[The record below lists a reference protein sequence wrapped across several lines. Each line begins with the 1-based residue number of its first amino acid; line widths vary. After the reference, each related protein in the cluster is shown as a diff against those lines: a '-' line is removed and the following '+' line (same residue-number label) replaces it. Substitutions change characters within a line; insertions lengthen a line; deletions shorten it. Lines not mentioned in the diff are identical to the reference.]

1 MSQLKLS
8 YLLAACMVFCFGAV
22 GQAQLWSGVISPD
35 RAVDWTQAGIPGGIP
50 STTWTQC
57 GPTIPAYTGSPSII
71 INALNYSGSGYKKC
85 SANQYIQLGAGT
97 FNLSGG
103 IRSVGVSNVEL
114 RGMGADQTHLI
125 FSSASPCQGGNGT
138 CLVGFES
145 SDSTYPLM
153 PPANIYNWTSGYSK
167 GTNTITLSS
176 GSNITAK
183 STWIVLDQCDTGYTG
198 APCAGSAT
206 DNHGFFVCSDQVN
219 GSNGCTGDGP
229 DTGLARTHRFQWEIV
244 EAISCSPACGKKGPT
259 TVTISPAL
267 QHPNWSAGQTP
278 QAWLVQPAQYAG
290 FRNFSVDGS
299 GTNSTAGVS
308 FNNCSYCWATGIA
321 VLHSYNMGIWLSQDI
336 HAQIEN
342 NYIFDAG
349 QHLTYA
355 DPTGI
360 KHNGSNNLM
369 QNNIIEAV
377 RPAFLA
383 EGPSNGSVIAY
394 NFTINNYT
402 GDDFLFG
409 GLWEH
414 STADD
419 YELYEGNV
427 ADQMFE
433 DQLHG
438 THLMETFYRNLFT
451 GFESC
456 GNGQCGSYSAK
467 DVSTSTVV
475 DIAYNRYANYVAN
488 VLGTPGFTNTLESV
502 NGAGYIVNT
511 TAWVVGN
518 GVTGTPVVVPPD
530 PLVGTTMFRWGNY
543 DVVSAATV
551 WNTSNVPTGLASYG
565 NSVPSSTCTSTSSC
579 PNSIYLP
586 SRPTWWPA
594 SIPFPAIG
602 PDISGGNLGICSG
615 TLNTRGQFAGV
626 AALTSAQCAP
636 GPALN
641 PSQWGG
647 HVNAIPAMACYLN
660 QMAGPPDGSGPAL
673 TFNASS
679 CYPASSQG
687 LVPPAPSNLTNTVV
701 Q

>member
-1 MSQLKLS
+1 MSRTHLTFLFCACILFS
-8 YLLAACMVFCFGAV
+8 FGTAAR
-22 GQAQLWSGVISPD
+22 AQLWSGVLSSD
-35 RAVDWTQAGIPGGIP
+35 RGIDWTQAGIPGGIP
-50 STTWTQC
+50 STSWTQC
-57 GPTIPAYTGSPSII
+57 GPTIPAYTGSPSVI
-71 INALNYSGSGYKKC
+71 INALNHSGSGYTNC

-97 FNLSGG
+97 FNLSGA
-103 IRSVGVSNVEL
+103 IRSVGVSNTEL
-114 RGMGADQTHLI
+114 RGMGADQTHLV
-125 FSSASPCQGGNGT
+125 FSSASTCQGGSGT

-145 SDSTYPLM
+145 SDGTYPLM
-153 PPANIYNWTSGYSK
+153 PPANIYNWTAGYAK
-167 GTNTITLSS
+167 GSNTITLSD
-176 GSNITAK
+176 GENIVPN

-198 APCAGSAT
+198 APCSGAST
-206 DNHGFFVCSDQVN
+206 DNGGFFVCSDIAS
-219 GSNGCTGDGP
+219 GSTGCAGNGP

-244 EAISCSPACGKKGPT
+244 EAVSCTPACGSKGPT
-259 TVTISPAL
+259 TVTVTPAL
-267 QHPNWSAGQTP
+267 QHPNWSASQTP
-278 QAWLVQPAQYAG
+278 QAWLVQPATHVG

-299 GTNSTAGVS
+299 GTTDTAGVS

-321 VLHSYNMGIWLSQDI
+321 VLHSYNIGIWLSQDI
-336 HAQIEN
+336 HNQIEN
-342 NYIFDAG
+342 NYVFDAG
-349 QHLTYA
+349 QHLRYA

-383 EGPSNGSVIAY
+383 EGPSNGTVIAY

-414 STADD
+414 STGDD

-427 ADQMFE
+427 ANQMFE
-433 DQLHG
+433 DQIHG

-456 GNGQCGSYSAK
+456 ANQQCGNYTAK
-467 DVSTSTVV
+467 DVSTSAVI
-475 DIAYNRYANYVAN
+475 DIAYNRYANYVGN
-488 VLGTPGFTNTLESV
+488 ILGTPGFTNTFQSI
-502 NGAGYIVNT
+502 NSAGYIVNT

-518 GVTGTPVVVPPD
+518 GVTGTTNVVPPD

-543 DVVSAATV
+543 DVVSAATR
-551 WNTSNVPTGLASYG
+551 WDTSFVPSALSQLG
-565 NSVPSSTCTSTSSC
+565 NSVPTTICTSSASC
-579 PNSIYLP
+579 PPSFYLT
-586 SRPTWWPA
+586 SRPQWWP
-594 SIPFPAIG
+594 STIPFPAMG
-602 PDISGGNLGICSG
+602 PDVNGGNLGVCSG
-615 TLNTRGQFAGV
+615 TLNTPKQFAGV
-626 AALTSAQCAP
+626 PALTTAQCAP

-660 QMAGPPDGSGPAL
+660 QMAGPPDGSGSAL
-673 TFNASS
+673 TFSSSS
-679 CYPASSQG
+679 CYPAVSNG
-687 LVPPAPSNLTNTVV
+687 LIPPSPTNLTNTLV